1 MRTGGRLH
9 LQQHDPD
16 YVAEEEQIEDHREDD
31 GRHQNVRVGRL
42 VHPASGQGV
51 SGGLIQLLPPLLL
64 VYSLNRVL
72 VVPVEA
78 PEQTVLQNNEGRCT
92 PAQPH

>member
-31 GRHQNVRVGRL
+31 GCHQDVRVGRL
-42 VHPASGQGV
+42 VHPASGQRGV
-51 SGGLIQLLPPLLL
+51 VG
-64 VYSLNRVL
+64 
-72 VVPVEA
+72 
-78 PEQTVLQNNEGRCT
+78 
-92 PAQPH
+92 